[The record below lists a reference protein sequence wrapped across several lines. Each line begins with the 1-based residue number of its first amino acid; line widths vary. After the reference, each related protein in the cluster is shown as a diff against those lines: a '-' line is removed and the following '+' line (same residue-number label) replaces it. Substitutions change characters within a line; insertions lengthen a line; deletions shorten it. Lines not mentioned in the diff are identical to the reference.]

1 MVIDK
6 TLRADFKNWLVQE
19 AQVNGVSP
27 EQKKKSISS
36 IVSNALSFD
45 VGCQQLYYI
54 KNQTATTN
62 WEDTFAT
69 ISSTFPGVVKG
80 DRFSAVRYLSL
91 SWHYPQGLPQ
101 TVAEGP
107 FRKNTSN
114 KIVTPK
120 PKTIKTTVVKQTIS
134 ATAIA
139 SAPVN
144 FQPSVYHYDPV
155 EMRRAFKSR
164 LGTQER
170 DYLQEGI
177 RFPIRMLQLKSCAGL
192 VPTMSTYFQHQID
205 TIVFLCTA
213 HRNPDN
219 AAFYSAYEEVLFKD
233 ITQVRATV
241 KSAGPVYELQRQGD
255 AHWYT
260 ILHRTYT
267 RANGSFR
274 EDGVVNLTV
283 PEANFMKLLGNG
295 KDLKPALFAKLTLD
309 HRDSFHSILKSYK
322 NTKGKAMD
330 GLLEVSSIVKDMA
343 LKRGVNISKRR
354 FHKDELKTQRSIYT
368 QLAQDLNAQ
377 PRIVACLID
386 EVEFINSQSQLEIME
401 FSMNSKKGKDKFD

>member
-1 MVIDK
+1 MAIDK
-6 TLRADFKNWLVQE
+6 TLRADFKNWLIHE
-19 AQVNGVSP
+19 AQLNGESP

-45 VGCQQLYYI
+45 VGCQQLYSI
-54 KNQTATTN
+54 KNQTANTN

-107 FRKNTSN
+107 FRKSTGS
-114 KIVTPK
+114 KIVVQ
-120 PKTIKTTVVKQTIS
+120 KTKQVKSPTIKQTINTP
-134 ATAIA
+134 AVTP
-139 SAPVN
+139 APVSY
-144 FQPSVYHYDPV
+144 QSGVYYYDPV
-155 EMRRAFKSR
+155 YMRRAFKNR

-192 VPTMSTYFQHQID
+192 VPTMSAYFQHQID

-213 HRNPDN
+213 NRNPDN
-219 AAFYSAYEEVLFKD
+219 TAFYPAHEEVLFKD

-241 KSAGPVYELQRQGD
+241 TASGPVYELQRQGD
-255 AHWYT
+255 AHWYN

-267 RANGSFR
+267 RTNGSFR

-283 PEANFMKLLGNG
+283 PEAIFTKLLAKGT
-295 KDLKPALFAKLTLD
+295 DLKPALFAKLTLD
-309 HRDSFHSILKSYK
+309 HRDSFHSIIKNYK
-322 NTKGKAMD
+322 NTKGKAMV
-330 GLLEVSSIVKDMA
+330 GLLEVSSIVKDVA
-343 LKRGVNISKRR
+343 LKRGIDISKRR
-354 FHKDELKTQRSIYT
+354 FHKDELKIKRAIYT

-377 PRIVACLID
+377 PHIVACLVD
-386 EVEFINSQSQLEIME
+386 EIGRASCRERV
-401 FSMNSKKGKDKFD
+401 SKFV